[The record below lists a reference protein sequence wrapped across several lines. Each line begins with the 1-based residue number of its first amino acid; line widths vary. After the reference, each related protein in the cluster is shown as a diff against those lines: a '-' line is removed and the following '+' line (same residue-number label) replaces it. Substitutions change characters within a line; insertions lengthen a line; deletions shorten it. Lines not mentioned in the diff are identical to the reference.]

1 MKRTITLF
9 LMLLFVFTVSVYAA
23 DEYTFGLE
31 YQGAIVVN
39 EEKDAAVT
47 LTGVNGPTY
56 TNVLIK
62 VDIQGPE
69 TPKLLAYDSAGNEYD
84 IAQIGS
90 WGPPSGFAV
99 QGDFTNRTPIRATFT
114 KAGEYKITVSLVDLN
129 NSNAVITSREFTLQV
144 SDVEDTTTNNTI
156 TDNNTIT
163 NTENTVTE
171 IPKTGLSFGEMI
183 MPIMAIMAIILVGTI
198 VAKKKYNN

>member
-1 MKRTITLF
+1 
-9 LMLLFVFTVSVYAA
+9 MLLCVFTVSVYAA
-23 DEYTFGLE
+23 DEYTFDLE

-62 VDIQGPE
+62 VNIEGPA
-69 TPKLLAYDSAGNEYD
+69 TPKLLAYDSTGTEYD
-84 IAQIGS
+84 IAQLGS

-99 QGDFTNRTPIRATFT
+99 QGSFTNRTPIRATFT
-114 KAGEYKITVSLVDLN
+114 KAGEYKFTVSLVDLN
-129 NSNAVITSREFTLQV
+129 NSNAIITSREFTLQV
-144 SDVEDTTTNNTI
+144 SDVEDTTT
-156 TDNNTIT
+156 NNTIT

-183 MPIMAIMAIILVGTI
+183 MPIMAIVSIILVGTI